1 MLDYGGSDGQCLK
14 YCLNSRRK
22 TMDKLNAAIAYLRER
37 KIYLIENKLFVP
49 TNVANTDVAAT
60 IRRYRQKVQ
69 GVSAII
75 QAVKK

>member
-1 MLDYGGSDGQCLK
+1 
-14 YCLNSRRK
+14 
-22 TMDKLNAAIAYLRER
+22 MDKLNAAIAYLRER
-37 KIYLIENKLFVP
+37 NIYLIENKLFVP
-49 TNVANTDVAAT
+49 TNAATTDVAAT

>member
-1 MLDYGGSDGQCLK
+1 
-14 YCLNSRRK
+14 
-22 TMDKLNAAIAYLRER
+22 MDKLKAAIAYLRER
-37 KIYLIENKLFVP
+37 NIYLIENKLFVP
-49 TNVANTDVAAT
+49 TNAATTDVAAT

>member
-1 MLDYGGSDGQCLK
+1 M
-14 YCLNSRRK
+14 N
-22 TMDKLNAAIAYLRER
+22 DKLEAAIAYLRER
-37 KIYLIENKLFVP
+37 KIYLTENKLFAP
-49 TNVANTDVAAT
+49 TNSASTDVAAT